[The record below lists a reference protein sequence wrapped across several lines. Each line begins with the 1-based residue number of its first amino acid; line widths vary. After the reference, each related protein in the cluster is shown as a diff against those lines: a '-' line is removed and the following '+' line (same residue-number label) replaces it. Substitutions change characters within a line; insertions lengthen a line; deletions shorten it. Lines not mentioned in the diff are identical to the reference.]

1 MQTLQ
6 AMSMKQI
13 EQNEKIT
20 MIKYKWHEHSW
31 NWQYVTAAGK
41 ELLVIDKLNDY
52 LADAEKKYFADVE
65 RR

>member
-1 MQTLQ
+1 
-6 AMSMKQI
+6 
-13 EQNEKIT
+13 